1 MSTQPRWTS
10 TSIIPPAAA
19 ALADLAARAAE
30 PGEDA
35 DAIAFDLYE
44 RIGREQDATRA
55 LEAARDEVRAYEALV
70 RALMAFTHGRPGDDT
85 ARRVD
90 ATIAR
95 FNLGSMF
102 RSGGSGDRYLIPHEL
117 APDE

>member
-44 RIGREQDATRA
+44 RIGREQDAT
-55 LEAARDEVRAYEALV
+55 ARDEVRAYEALV

-85 ARRVD
+85 ARRVY

-95 FNLGSMF
+95 FNLGGMF
-102 RSGGSGDRYLIPHEL
+102 RPGGSGDRYLIPHEL
-117 APDE
+117 APDET